1 MIDTTSSRRLGS
13 QRALCLVAVLATLP
27 LSACAPLVVGGA
39 MVGGTML
46 AIDRRTTGT
55 QVEDQTIE
63 TKASSRVKELMG
75 DRAHV
80 NVTSYNRAV
89 LLTGEAPTDADKA
102 AIEQV
107 VQRVENVRSTVNEL
121 AVALPS
127 SLSTRSNDSYLTT
140 KVKATYVDAKDLQV
154 NAFKVVTER
163 GNVYLMG
170 RVTEREATRATD
182 LARTVSGVR
191 KWCAYSRSSPMPSWP
206 MHSRRRATPRPRRH
220 ASDVRRWP
228 PQVSVGV

>member
-13 QRALCLVAVLATLP
+13 QRALCLVAVFATLP

-121 AVALPS
+121 AVMLPS
-127 SLSTRSNDSYLTT
+127 ALATRSNDALITG
-140 KVKATYVDAKDLQV
+140 KVKATFIDAKDLQA

-163 GNVYLMG
+163 GEVYLMG
-170 RVTEREATRATD
+170 RVTEREANRATE
-182 LARTVSGVR
+182 LARAVSGVQ
-191 KWCAYSRSSPMPSWP
+191 KV
-206 MHSRRRATPRPRRH
+206 
-220 ASDVRRWP
+220 VRVFEIVTEQELAESAPKR
-228 PQVSVGV
+228 